1 MENEGDE
8 MTICNPKTGEK
19 RYLGEGQNEVADV
32 KIGEH
37 EHILQAHD
45 YCIICGKTKL
55 AILNEE
61 EK

>member
-19 RYLGEGQNEVADV
+19 RYLVDGQNEVEDL

-37 EHILQAHD
+37 EHIMQAND